1 METHQSPAL
10 SFQAAEQGITWVL
23 SHPGMSDW
31 LKDALRAARD
41 RDREP
46 IRVLND
52 VEILYLLLGHR
63 SRALID
69 GSG

>member
-1 METHQSPAL
+1 METNQSPAL
-10 SFQAAEQGITWVL
+10 SLQAAEQRITWVL

-41 RDREP
+41 REP
-46 IRVLND
+46 IEVLND
-52 VEILYLLLGHR
+52 VEILYLLLGQR

>member
-1 METHQSPAL
+1 MKTDQSPTL
-10 SFQAAEQGITWVL
+10 SFQAAEQRITWVL

-41 RDREP
+41 QEP
-46 IRVLND
+46 IEVLND
-52 VEILYLLLGHR
+52 VEILYLLLRQR